1 MVLRSVRELEVSNT
15 RDLCLLCQPS
25 EAIKE
30 ALMTPPESTAWEC
43 HGTGTSLG
51 DPIEARGMFFFFF
64 FRGLLGVCCDL
75 LLNFV

>member
-1 MVLRSVRELEVSNT
+1 MVLRSVRELEVSKT
-15 RDLCLLCQPS
+15 RDLCLSCQPF

-51 DPIEARGMFFFFF
+51 DPIEARGMCVFFF
-64 FRGLLGVCCDL
+64 GGIAWSSCDL

>member
-1 MVLRSVRELEVSNT
+1 MPLVPCAPL
-15 RDLCLLCQPS
+15 

-51 DPIEARGMFFFFF
+51 DPIEARGMSNVFLFF
-64 FRGLLGVCCDL
+64 FRGLLGVVGMILYQFDIWDMRQ
-75 LLNFV
+75 

>member
-1 MVLRSVRELEVSNT
+1 MPFV
-15 RDLCLLCQPS
+15 PPF

-51 DPIEARGMFFFFF
+51 DPIEARDMFFFFF
-64 FRGLLGVCCDL
+64 RLLGVVGMIFYVLD
-75 LLNFV
+75 VWGMRQ

>member
-1 MVLRSVRELEVSNT
+1 MPFVPRF
-15 RDLCLLCQPS
+15 

-51 DPIEARGMFFFFF
+51 DPIEARDKFFFSC
-64 FRGLLGVCCDL
+64 LE
-75 LLNFV
+75 